1 MKPIPVLLLTAMLC
15 ACGAADDDT
24 RPVESEVV
32 ADDADD
38 GAALEPGDQSLADP
52 APGSVTAPADGVR
65 GSGDGGSADATPMA
79 IPASMRGR
87 WGLTRNDC
95 DGPAS
100 VAKGLLTIETN
111 RLTFYESRGT
121 LADVTERSDDYLRAM
136 FAFVGEGMEWRR
148 DMMLRRE
155 GDVLLRREFGPDAM
169 RGDER
174 YMRCA

>member
-1 MKPIPVLLLTAMLC
+1 MKPIPALLLTAMLC

-24 RPVESEVV
+24 PPVDSEVV
-32 ADDADD
+32 ADGADD
-38 GAALEPGDQSLADP
+38 GATLQPSDQSLADP

-65 GSGDGGSADATPMA
+65 GSGDGAPMA

-87 WGLTRNDC
+87 WGMTRNDC

-111 RLTFYESRGT
+111 RLTFYESVGT
-121 LADVTERSDDYLRAM
+121 LADVRERSDDYLRAE
-136 FAFVGEGMEWRR
+136 FAFEGEGMEWRR
-148 DMMLRRE
+148 DMTLLRE
-155 GDVLLRREFGPDAM
+155 GDTLLRRESGPDAM
-169 RGDER
+169 RGQQR